1 MTALPDPDYQAE
13 FYTGVPAKRLVA
25 FLVDSVLIFAV
36 AACIVPFTAF
46 LGLLIWPALYLTVGF
61 VYRVATLSSGSA
73 TLGMRFCGIE
83 LRDYAGARLDG
94 GGALMHTIG
103 YTISMAAPLLQV
115 ISILLMLT
123 TARGQG
129 LTDHMLGTVMLKR
142 RA

>member
-1 MTALPDPDYQAE
+1 MTALPDPDVQAE
-13 FYTGVPAKRLVA
+13 FYEGVALKRLIA
-25 FLVDSVLIFAV
+25 FLIDGVLIFAL
-36 AACIVPFTAF
+36 AALAVPFTAF
-46 LGLLIWPALYLTVGF
+46 LGLFMWPALYLMVGF
-61 VYRVATLSSGSA
+61 VYRVATLSNGSA

-83 LRDYAGARLDG
+83 LREYDGARLDG
-94 GGALMHTIG
+94 GSALLHTVG
-103 YTISMAAPLLQV
+103 FTVSMAVPVLQV